1 MTDVVKLHV
10 SASAALCAKA
20 KKQIKKKYS
29 YKQPSESI
37 QALFD
42 PPQEDNFFL
51 EHSLQQQGYSVV
63 AGLDEV
69 GRGPLA
75 GPVVAAAVIL
85 PENCQHSLFIDSK
98 KLTAKKRETLFE
110 YLHEIPAQI
119 GIGIVSHKI
128 IDKINILQASLL
140 AMKRGVSELKKQNI
154 ECDFLLVDGKFPVP
168 IKKVQQPLIKGET
181 RSASIAAASIIAK
194 VTRDRIMAKLHKKY
208 PLYNFIK
215 NQGYPTK
222 EHRVAISV
230 HGITPHH
237 RITFRGVKEF
247 V

>member
-1 MTDVVKLHV
+1 VTDAVKLHV
-10 SASAALCAKA
+10 SASAALCAKTT
-20 KKQIKKKYS
+20 KKKKN
-29 YKQPSESI
+29 YKQLPDSI
-37 QALFD
+37 RTLFD
-42 PPQEDNFFL
+42 PPQEDNYFL
-51 EHSLQQQGYSVV
+51 ERNLQQQGYSVV

-98 KLTAKKRETLFE
+98 KLSPKKRQLLFDHL
-110 YLHEIPAQI
+110 YEIQAHI

-140 AMKRGVSELKKQNI
+140 AMKRGVTALKKQGI
-154 ECDFLLVDGKFPVP
+154 ESNFLLVDGKFPVP
-168 IKKVQQPLIKGET
+168 IKKIQQPLIKGET

-194 VTRDRIMAKLHKKY
+194 VTRDRIMAKLHKRY
-208 PLYNFIK
+208 PCYNFIK

-222 EHRVAISV
+222 QHREAIAV
-230 HGITPHH
+230 HGITCHH
-237 RITFRGVKEF
+237 RLTFKGVKEF

>member
-1 MTDVVKLHV
+1 
-10 SASAALCAKA
+10 LCAKT
-20 KKQIKKKYS
+20 KKKKKKLL
-29 YKQPSESI
+29 KQQTEIPLS
-37 QALFD
+37 LFA

-51 EHSLQQQGYSVV
+51 ERGLQQQGYSVV

-85 PENCQHSLFIDSK
+85 PAKCPHSLFIDSK
-98 KLTAKKRETLFE
+98 KLSPKKRLTLFD
-110 YLHEIPAQI
+110 YLHQIPARI
-119 GIGIVSHKI
+119 GIGIVSHKT

-140 AMKRGVSELKKQNI
+140 AMTRGVIELATQNFSP
-154 ECDFLLVDGKFPVP
+154 DFLLVDGKFPVP
-168 IKKVQQPLIKGET
+168 MITTQQPLIKGET

-194 VTRDRIMAKLHKKY
+194 ITRDRIMADLHTQY
-208 PLYNFIK
+208 PHYNFIK

-222 EHRVAISV
+222 QHRQAIKD
-230 HGITPHH
+230 HGICPHH
-237 RITFRGVKEF
+237 RLSFKGVKEF

>member
-1 MTDVVKLHV
+1 
-10 SASAALCAKA
+10 LCAKT
-20 KKQIKKKYS
+20 QKKKKKLL
-29 YKQPSESI
+29 KQKTEKSL
-37 QALFD
+37 ALFE

-51 EHSLQQQGYSVV
+51 ERSLQQQGYSVV

-85 PENCQHSLFIDSK
+85 PAKCHHSLFVDSK
-98 KLTAKKRETLFE
+98 KISPKKRQALFD
-110 YLHEIPAQI
+110 YLHEIPAHI
-119 GIGIVSHKI
+119 GIGIVSHKT

-140 AMKRGVSELKKQNI
+140 AMKRGVIELAKQDI
-154 ECDFLLVDGKFPVP
+154 PPDFLLVDGKFPVP
-168 IKKVQQPLIKGET
+168 MHTEQQPLIKGET

-194 VTRDRIMAKLHKKY
+194 VTRDRIMAGLHKKY
-208 PLYNFIK
+208 PHYNFIQ

-222 EHRVAISV
+222 QHRQAVKD
-230 HGITPHH
+230 HGICPHH
-237 RITFRGVKEF
+237 RLSFKGVKEF

>member
-1 MTDVVKLHV
+1 M
-10 SASAALCAKA
+10 SAKNQ
-20 KKQIKKKYS
+20 KDKKKLQ
-29 YKQPSESI
+29 KQLPEKILS
-37 QALFD
+37 LFN

-51 EHSLQQQGYSVV
+51 ERNLQQQGYSVV

-85 PENCQHSLFIDSK
+85 PVNCQHALFLDSK
-98 KLTAKKRETLFE
+98 KLSPKKRQLLFE
-110 YLHEIPAQI
+110 HLHEIPAQI
-119 GIGIVSHKI
+119 GIGIVSHKM

-140 AMKRGVSELKKQNI
+140 AMKRGVNKLQKNSFLP
-154 ECDFLLVDGKFPVP
+154 DFLLVDGKFPVHMK
-168 IKKVQQPLIKGET
+168 IAQQPLIKGEG

-194 VTRDRIMAKLHKKY
+194 VTRDRIMAELHDKY
-208 PLYNFIK
+208 PQYNFRK

-222 EHRVAISV
+222 EHRHAVKV
-230 HGITPHH
+230 HGICPHH
-237 RITFRGVKEF
+237 RLSFRGVKEF